1 MSGADRALVTKVMG
15 ATTTDAALALLQE
28 QNLLGATMESVLLR
42 LKRHLQQRAG
52 QNMQV
57 EAVLFSNQLGLL
69 GMTVGAEELLAL
81 QKRSG
86 SA

>member
-1 MSGADRALVTKVMG
+1 
-15 ATTTDAALALLQE
+15 
-28 QNLLGATMESVLLR
+28 MESVLQR

>member
-1 MSGADRALVTKVMG
+1 ME

-28 QNLLGATMESVLLR
+28 QNLLGATMESVLQR

-57 EAVLFSNQLGLL
+57 EAILFSNQLGLL